1 MNIRL
6 ATLSCVGRSS
16 ASLCLVLALL
26 STPQSGQAETHDLTN
41 HLLASSC
48 TTCHGPTPAPGVSSL
63 SRLPATELL
72 ERLRAFRQGQRPG
85 TLMPQ
90 LLSAYSDSD
99 LQALAAYLGQ
109 QP

>member
-1 MNIRL
+1 MSLLRSFMAVSTANVFL
-6 ATLSCVGRSS
+6 TLVGVTVPVQGWTADASTATVR
-16 ASLCLVLALL
+16 
-26 STPQSGQAETHDLTN
+26 
-41 HLLASSC
+41 LLASSC
-48 TTCHGPTPAPGVSSL
+48 TTCHGPTPASGLSSL